1 MFHTFWAK
9 TNLWL
14 FTYRQP
20 FFGKYLKSL
29 LAQQQRTTQTHT
41 GGTGRSLYLLLL
53 LLPPAGGAVLTVIG
67 CRWWI
72 CKTKSTKNKST
83 KWEQW
88 KCLCWLFPPEFLSG
102 LAASLWR
109 TAAPPKLPNVSSGLK
124 RSPGFQL
131 KLSAYSYLSAL
142 LKSGFA
148 LSEIPNSFDSQNAY
162 HKSDKLKAQKGWNM
176 GSLISPKSAPYPLVR
191 LYTEV
196 SVNTPLILMV
206 PFTFS

>member
-29 LAQQQRTTQTHT
+29 LAQQQQNNTNTHR
-41 GGTGRSLYLLLL
+41 GNRPLALPAAAS
-53 LLPPAGGAVLTVIG
+53 PPA
-67 CRWWI
+67 CRWRCAHSDWL
-72 CKTKSTKNKST
+72 SLVNLQNKKHQKQKYQMRAMKVLVLIVPT
-83 KWEQW
+83 WV
-88 KCLCWLFPPEFLSG
+88 PVR
-102 LAASLWR
+102 AASLWR